1 MLQKDQTKALLLRL
15 SATAPRSRIF
25 RHSPRGA
32 PARLV
37 QARDRVA
44 PICTPRTSA
53 MTRMSAAVRDRHSAA
68 TGQQRCL
75 GVGQQ
80 GRGARRGQAG
90 GPLSATV
97 VDIVRNRV

>member
-44 PICTPRTSA
+44 PICTPRTLTTALKSA
-53 MTRMSAAVRDRHSAA
+53 VVYDQHSAA
-68 TGQQRCL
+68 TKQQRCL
-75 GVGQQ
+75 GTGQQ
-80 GRGARRGQAG
+80 RRGARRGQAG
-90 GPLSATV
+90 GPLSATWSTSSE
-97 VDIVRNRV
+97 IES